1 MRIKS
6 RYVDTST
13 GYVKLY
19 IPGLGVIDE
28 HRYVMRQHLGRGL
41 GYNEVVHHRDGN
53 KQNNVLNNLELVD
66 RSSHARQH
74 SSTGRTMIK
83 LICAYCKEP
92 FGREVSQVNTKRR
105 LGQKNFYCG
114 RSCVGKATG
123 YGHLEQT

>member
-1 MRIKS
+1 MKIKS

-28 HRYVMRQHLGRGL
+28 HRYIMQQHLEREL

-53 KQNNVLNNLELVD
+53 KQNNVLDNLALVD

-74 SSTGRTMIK
+74 SSTGRTIIK

-92 FGREVSQVNTKRR
+92 FSREVSQVNTKRR

-114 RSCVGKATG
+114 RSCAGKATG